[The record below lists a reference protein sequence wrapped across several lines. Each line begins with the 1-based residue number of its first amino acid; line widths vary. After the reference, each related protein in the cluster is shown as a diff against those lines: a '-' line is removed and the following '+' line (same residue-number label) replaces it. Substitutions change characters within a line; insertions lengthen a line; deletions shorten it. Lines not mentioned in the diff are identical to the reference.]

1 MSRVGLSRVCL
12 SRVGYGTKRER
23 ERGWSERESE
33 KKRNRKK
40 REIES
45 V

>member
-1 MSRVGLSRVCL
+1 MAP
-12 SRVGYGTKRER
+12 RER